1 MAKVKIICDSAADI
15 PRADAEKLNIR
26 VLPLWF
32 TFDGENYLRDGVD
45 MSSRE
50 FFDKMRAEKIVPKT
64 SQITADEWEKAI
76 REEMDSYDSVVCFTM
91 SSAASGTCQSAN
103 IAKNEILSVEPD
115 RDITVIDSMM
125 LSFPYGLAVMFAAEK
140 ALLGEDRDAVIAEFK
155 RVSEKVEYFFLVEDL
170 TYLKKGGR
178 INMAT
183 LAIANIMDIKP
194 VLTVRDGL
202 VVSCDKIRGGKK
214 LYDKFMQM
222 YKDKGHI
229 LTGKDIYIDHSL
241 TDEKLAEFTA
251 AAERAFE
258 PSSVKTAELGATIGS
273 HAGPGLSA
281 VMYIKD

>member
-103 IAKNEILSVEPD
+103 IAKTRYYQSSP
-115 RDITVIDSMM
+115 
-125 LSFPYGLAVMFAAEK
+125 
-140 ALLGEDRDAVIAEFK
+140 IATS
-155 RVSEKVEYFFLVEDL
+155 R
-170 TYLKKGGR
+170 
-178 INMAT
+178 
-183 LAIANIMDIKP
+183 
-194 VLTVRDGL
+194 
-202 VVSCDKIRGGKK
+202 
-214 LYDKFMQM
+214 
-222 YKDKGHI
+222 
-229 LTGKDIYIDHSL
+229 
-241 TDEKLAEFTA
+241 
-251 AAERAFE
+251 
-258 PSSVKTAELGATIGS
+258 SSTR
-273 HAGPGLSA
+273 
-281 VMYIKD
+281 